1 MEMNLTNEVT
11 RSTLEEHYQALAT
24 LLEMTDKLEAS
35 VTYMRRV
42 ITNGGKI
49 FTCGNGGS
57 AADAQ
62 HFASELTGRFE
73 KNRQGYAAIA
83 LTTDSSSLT
92 AIGNDFGFEF
102 IFSRQLQALAQTGDL
117 LFAISTSGNSANVVQ
132 AVNYARSNDVYSIG
146 LLGRDGGKLAE
157 LVDLPLIVPVER
169 TARVQ
174 EAHIF
179 ILHLLCELLE
189 SDL

>member
-102 IFSRQLQALAQTGDL
+102 IFSRQLQALAETGDL
-117 LFAISTSGNSANVVQ
+117 LLAISTSGNSANVIQ

-146 LLGRDGGKLAE
+146 LLGRDGGKLAG